1 MKIPIL
7 ESDFIFTWVFCHWN
21 MVGNINWKLL
31 NGSIKVYLPMELKYA
46 STKEI
51 QLPLVE
57 FQEMLMMIQLLQMTN
72 WMELL
77 LPEIGSQLQ
86 KIVIQLAKIDAWMLL
101 MES

>member
-1 MKIPIL
+1 
-7 ESDFIFTWVFCHWN
+7 
-21 MVGNINWKLL
+21 
-31 NGSIKVYLPMELKYA
+31 MELKYA

-86 KIVIQLAKIDAWMLL
+86 KIVIQLAKIDA
-101 MES
+101 